1 MHDLWLIGI
10 AAGVGVALGLVTGGA
25 LARYDRA
32 PALAAAVA
40 RVLGAVLG
48 WLTIDW
54 KGAVAGAIA
63 ALLSGFGAG
72 TLARNAV
79 RRGGTPGGTAILFV
93 GAGVIAFGVSFI
105 PILGF
110 IEAVA
115 IPIVALRSRQRADEK
130 YAGLRTLAK

>member
-10 AAGVGVALGLVTGGA
+10 AAGVGVAFGLAVGGA
-25 LARYDRA
+25 LARFDWA
-32 PALAAAVA
+32 PAGAAAVA
-40 RVLGAVLG
+40 LVVGGALG
-48 WLTIDW
+48 WLIVDW
-54 KGAVAGAIA
+54 KGGVAGAVAG
-63 ALLSGFGAG
+63 LLSGFGGG

-79 RRGGTPGGTAILFV
+79 RRGGTPGGTAAIFV
-93 GAGVIAFGVSFI
+93 ALGLLALGVSLI
-105 PILGF
+105 PFLGF